1 MGYVIKSKQDN
12 ILKDDA
18 LAISRVANL
27 DKGGINATVGAFQ
40 PFEVFSF
47 VQEIE
52 SNLSTKEK
60 YSYSSVDGGENFR
73 RAVNSYLG
81 LEGHYVVSTPGGTG
95 AITCSVSLTLE
106 KGESL
111 LTPYPCWGPYFGI
124 AKGNGLMSVTYN
136 LIKDNHFDLEDFINK
151 ANEII
156 KNEHKLVFILNDPC
170 QNPTGYSLTDDEIN
184 ALFSFL
190 NKQSVP
196 VSVLIVV
203 LHCQPSALVLLPRA
217 WHLAAPLC
225 KHVRLREQLFAGT
238 IHRTGLDAHKHVYPL
253 ARPDTTSRIV
263 ERPLDGR
270 PLDLLDDAECRNRR
284 QARRTIRL
292 GLRSRAVE
300 SDSRELQF
308 VKSALR
314 AVEVSFAVG
323 VQASLHRPLG
333 RQQHIHAEGVVLPAD
348 GVIRHEKPEAL
359 PPGGKYPVPIGLA
372 VDVSIFNH
380 LDTKHARIVV
390 QQLQKEHAVIGRP
403 CGRSCRGCPAC
414 PACAPRRARA
424 ASRRG
429 ARARAR

>member
-81 LEGHYVVSTPGGTG
+81 LDGHYVVSTPGGTG

-106 KGESL
+106 RGESL

-124 AKGNGLMSVTYN
+124 AKGNGLKSVTYN
-136 LIKDNHFDLEDFINK
+136 LIKDDHFDLEDFTNK

-170 QNPTGYSLTDDEIN
+170 QNPTGYSLSDDEIN

-196 VSVLIVV
+196 VSVILDIAYIDMSYEDRHKTRKFLNVKLNSNV
-203 LHCQPSALVLLPRA
+203 QILYCVSFSKSYQIYGQRLGALACLDEHFYKVACFHARTTWSNCNHGMISLVEKVELNEETKQKHREALSNIQRELKERSELFLKEAKVCGLKTLKYSGGFFISVPCKNNSEVYEKLKEEHIHLLPVCDIIRVA
-217 WHLAAPLC
+217 IC
-225 KHVRLREQLFAGT
+225 
-238 IHRTGLDAHKHVYPL
+238 GLKMDEIK
-253 ARPDTTSRIV
+253 
-263 ERPLDGR
+263 
-270 PLDLLDDAECRNRR
+270 
-284 QARRTIRL
+284 
-292 GLRSRAVE
+292 
-300 SDSRELQF
+300 
-308 VKSALR
+308 
-314 AVEVSFAVG
+314 
-323 VQASLHRPLG
+323 
-333 RQQHIHAEGVVLPAD
+333 
-348 GVIRHEKPEAL
+348 
-359 PPGGKYPVPIGLA
+359 GLA
-372 VDVSIFNH
+372 
-380 LDTKHARIVV
+380 
-390 QQLQKEHAVIGRP
+390 QKIKKYID
-403 CGRSCRGCPAC
+403 
-414 PACAPRRARA
+414 
-424 ASRRG
+424 
-429 ARARAR
+429 

>member
-81 LEGHYVVSTPGGTG
+81 LDGHYVVSTPGGTG

-106 KGESL
+106 RGESL

-124 AKGNGLMSVTYN
+124 AKGNGLKSVTYN
-136 LIKDNHFDLEDFINK
+136 LIKDDHFDLEDFTNK

-170 QNPTGYSLTDDEIN
+170 QNPTGYSLSDDEIN

-196 VSVLIVV
+196 VSVILDIAYIDMSYEDRHKTRKFLNVKLNSNV
-203 LHCQPSALVLLPRA
+203 QILYCVSFSKSYQIYGQRLGALACLDEHFYKVACFHARTTWSNCNHGMISLVEKVELNEETKQKHKNALSNIQRELKERSELFLKEAKVCGLKTLKYSGGFFISVPCKNNSEVYEKLKEEHIHLLPVCDIIRVA
-217 WHLAAPLC
+217 IC
-225 KHVRLREQLFAGT
+225 
-238 IHRTGLDAHKHVYPL
+238 GLKMDEIK
-253 ARPDTTSRIV
+253 
-263 ERPLDGR
+263 
-270 PLDLLDDAECRNRR
+270 
-284 QARRTIRL
+284 
-292 GLRSRAVE
+292 
-300 SDSRELQF
+300 
-308 VKSALR
+308 
-314 AVEVSFAVG
+314 
-323 VQASLHRPLG
+323 
-333 RQQHIHAEGVVLPAD
+333 
-348 GVIRHEKPEAL
+348 
-359 PPGGKYPVPIGLA
+359 GLA
-372 VDVSIFNH
+372 
-380 LDTKHARIVV
+380 
-390 QQLQKEHAVIGRP
+390 QKIKKYID
-403 CGRSCRGCPAC
+403 
-414 PACAPRRARA
+414 
-424 ASRRG
+424 
-429 ARARAR
+429 

>member
-40 PFEVFSF
+40 PFNVFSF

-106 KGESL
+106 RGESL

-124 AKGNGLMSVTYN
+124 AKGNGLKSVTYN
-136 LIKDNHFDLEDFINK
+136 LIKDDHFDLEDFINK

-170 QNPTGYSLTDDEIN
+170 QNPTGYSLSDDEIN

-196 VSVLIVV
+196 VSVI
-203 LHCQPSALVLLPRA
+203 
-217 WHLAAPLC
+217 
-225 KHVRLREQLFAGT
+225 
-238 IHRTGLDAHKHVYPL
+238 LDIAYIDMSNEERHKTRKFLNVKLNSNVQILYCV
-253 ARPDTTSRIV
+253 SFSKSYQIY
-263 ERPLDGR
+263 G
-270 PLDLLDDAECRNRR
+270 
-284 QARRTIRL
+284 QRL
-292 GLRSRAVE
+292 GALACLDEHFYKVACFHARTTWSNCNHGMISLVE
-300 SDSRELQF
+300 KVELNEETKQKHREALSNIQRELKERSDLF
-308 VKSALR
+308 LKEAKECGLKTLKYSGGFFISVPCKNNS
-314 AVEVSFAVG
+314 EVYEK
-323 VQASLHRPLG
+323 LKEE
-333 RQQHIHAEGVVLPAD
+333 HIHSSA
-348 GVIRHEKPEAL
+348 
-359 PPGGKYPVPIGLA
+359 
-372 VDVSIFNH
+372 
-380 LDTKHARIVV
+380 
-390 QQLQKEHAVIGRP
+390 
-403 CGRSCRGCPAC
+403 
-414 PACAPRRARA
+414 
-424 ASRRG
+424 
-429 ARARAR
+429 